1 VFDAGNVLA
10 ELRRKP
16 SLALLWSAWPLPRVN
31 AVLRIL
37 GGAFSV
43 LAGIALVLE

>member
-16 SLALLWSAWPLPRVN
+16 SLALLCSAWPFPRVN

>member
-1 VFDAGNVLA
+1 MFDAGNVLA

-16 SLALLWSAWPLPRVN
+16 GLALVCSAWPFLRVN